1 LKIDSTRFGP
11 ITIGEDRIIT
21 MPFGMLGFPEE
32 KRYVILQHRE
42 DSPFFWYQSVDDPAL
57 AFVITSPFLFN
68 PDYSVPLEDTVEQM
82 SWIEDKDKGTLELYV
97 VVNIPKSSPDD
108 MTANLIG
115 PILINNRTRQAVQMI
130 IADSPYSHKFSLV
143 GKNKDDNTGS
153 SQNKVGNPVS
163 EG

>member
-11 ITIGEDRIIT
+11 ITIGEERIIT

-42 DSPFFWYQSVDDPAL
+42 DSPFFWYQSVDDPTL
-57 AFVITSPFLFN
+57 AFVITSPFLFK
-68 PDYSVPLEDTVEQM
+68 PGYSVPLEDTVEQM
-82 SWIEDKDKGTLELYV
+82 SWIEDKDKGKLELYV

-115 PILINNRTRQAVQMI
+115 PILINNRTRQAVQMVI
-130 IADSPYSHKFSLV
+130 TDSPYSHKFSLV

>member
-1 LKIDSTRFGP
+1 
-11 ITIGEDRIIT
+11 

-57 AFVITSPFLFN
+57 AFVITSPFLFK

-82 SWIEDKDKGTLELYV
+82 SWIEDKDKSKLELYV

-115 PILINNRTRQAVQMI
+115 PILINNRTRQAVQMVI
-130 IADSPYSHKFSLV
+130 TDSPYSHKFSLV
-143 GKNKDDNTGS
+143 GKNKDDNMGS

>member
-1 LKIDSTRFGP
+1 
-11 ITIGEDRIIT
+11 

-32 KRYVILQHRE
+32 KRYVIMQHRE

-57 AFVITSPFLFN
+57 AFVITNPFLFK
-68 PDYSVPLEDTVEQM
+68 PDYSVRLEDTVDQM
-82 SWIEDKDKGTLELYV
+82 SWIEDKEKGMLEVYV
-97 VVNIPKSSPDD
+97 VVNIPKSSPDK

-115 PILINNRTRQAVQMI
+115 PILINNRTHQAVQMV

-143 GKNKDDNTGS
+143 GKSKDDNTGS

-163 EG
+163 GG

>member
-1 LKIDSTRFGP
+1 MKIDTTRFGP
-11 ITIGEDRIIT
+11 ITIGKEKIIA

-57 AFVITSPFLFN
+57 AFVITSPFLFK

-115 PILINNRTRQAVQMI
+115 PILINNRTRQAVQMVI
-130 IADSPYSHKFSLV
+130 TDSPYSHKFSLV

-153 SQNKVGNPVS
+153 GQNKVGDAVS